1 MGHSLPTL
9 TLFCGLPGSG
19 KTTLARRLEAA
30 GHGVRLATDEWQ
42 DCIGISYSDAGF
54 HERLQATLYRHA
66 LILLRRGVDV
76 ILEDG
81 LWMEGERTQ
90 KFADA
95 RSCGAL
101 IDLHLF
107 EVDFD
112 TLWERLRGRNKQ
124 SASGAAPINR
134 EQLTLAH
141 AISRTQ
147 LVLERTLA
155 VVLRLA
161 WLALISA
168 VLVLALNRSSQL
180 DLQPGNVFA
189 VAAAFLGLGLLSGTL
204 GIAVGALTGRR
215 IYSTAAAAG
224 IAVLGYVVNAIG
236 NQTKNLDQLRD
247 FSPYGWAYHHTPLAN
262 GIDWGG
268 LVLLY
273 GFSIVF
279 IAIAVI
285 AFRRRD
291 ITG

>member
-1 MGHSLPTL
+1 MRSSKLPLFRRSIGESWRSTLGWTIGVAAALLLYLPLFPSLGGKDSQMAQLIHNLPPQLVNTINYGNITTGAGYAESTYFGLLGFVLIIIAASSWGTAAIAGDEENGTL
-9 TLFCGLPGSG
+9 
-19 KTTLARRLEAA
+19 E
-30 GHGVRLATDEWQ
+30 
-42 DCIGISYSDAGF
+42 
-54 HERLQATLYRHA
+54 
-66 LILLRRGVDV
+66 
-76 ILEDG
+76 
-81 LWMEGERTQ
+81 
-90 KFADA
+90 
-95 RSCGAL
+95 
-101 IDLHLF
+101 
-107 EVDFD
+107 
-112 TLWERLRGRNKQ
+112 
-124 SASGAAPINR
+124 
-134 EQLTLAH
+134 LTLAH

-273 GFSIVF
+273 GFSTVF